1 MLENMER
8 DRQDKLEIEL
18 QKISQEKIRIEE
30 ITQQHSNS
38 AHKRPNGGGN

>member
-8 DRQDKLEIEL
+8 DRQEKLEIEL

-30 ITQQHSNS
+30 MTQQHS
-38 AHKRPNGGGN
+38 AHKRSGGGG